1 MGQLNE
7 AIQVKNVLDFYN
19 IDNFVETGTGAAE
32 VVRSISNIKSDLNIH
47 TIEIIEEIFKKNKI
61 SNSYLTN
68 VNWHL
73 GQSSEVMPEILPQLE
88 GNTLFWLDAHFPGAD
103 FGLASYG
110 DEEDL
115 DKRLPLRSELEIIV
129 EGRDVSNDVFVI
141 DDLRVY
147 EDGPFETGNWVERN
161 LYGGDGI
168 SFIEDLFED
177 THFVVRSYNKQG
189 FVILLPVSKDL
200 GDEAE
205 NLIVGSVDE

>member
-47 TIEIIEEIFKKNKI
+47 TIEIIEEIFYKNKI

-88 GNTLFWLDAHFPGAD
+88 GNTLFWLDAH
-103 FGLASYG
+103 
-110 DEEDL
+110 
-115 DKRLPLRSELEIIV
+115 LPSLQ
-129 EGRDVSNDVFVI
+129 
-141 DDLRVY
+141 
-147 EDGPFETGNWVERN
+147 
-161 LYGGDGI
+161 
-168 SFIEDLFED
+168 
-177 THFVVRSYNKQG
+177 H
-189 FVILLPVSKDL
+189 LL
-200 GDEAE
+200 
-205 NLIVGSVDE
+205 